1 MSENINVCLFSYPS
15 RPKILNSDFL
25 LFLSFPDCIGI
36 TGSLLPMWCRM
47 NHCCFY
53 ATKRGKPFQKCPA
66 NTHKCAVSNWTRM
79 MWKPLIKFVNHLVCA
94 IVPTLFYPVH
104 RTDSYLHTHW
114 YASGALVQ
122 HPSFLSCFH
131 FLFILVCLPGAIFV
145 FTIVCCKSVPLPTPL
160 QVVLSVRRFL
170 LGSTHLLPSKTKG
183 GENESLCTSMTLHL
197 MSERKLFHDC
207 PGCN

>member
-114 YASGALVQ
+114 YASGTLVQ

-145 FTIVCCKSVPLPTPL
+145 GGKMKAFVLQWLCIWCQNGSFFMTVQAVIRVCPYKEPMPLMGLVWINYRTIHTSV
-160 QVVLSVRRFL
+160 
-170 LGSTHLLPSKTKG
+170 
-183 GENESLCTSMTLHL
+183 
-197 MSERKLFHDC
+197 LF
-207 PGCN
+207 